1 LLQPQNGPFFPF
13 LKPSSLP
20 GTKTEPAYATLFRVV
35 VAIRSIFLRRSASIR
50 TSPSLSLFSILTSI
64 QAPQR
69 RAKKAE
75 EGDKIA
81 KSKITKRRR
90 GGIPLSFFEDVA
102 AAVPRAGDSAVM
114 RLIMGWHASYVLAE
128 DGRWG
133 VGFVPDSTKEAHTAL
148 RRPSLVGTNSM
159 RL

>member
-1 LLQPQNGPFFPF
+1 M
-13 LKPSSLP
+13 
-20 GTKTEPAYATLFRVV
+20 
-35 VAIRSIFLRRSASIR
+35 
-50 TSPSLSLFSILTSI
+50 
-64 QAPQR
+64 
-69 RAKKAE
+69 
-75 EGDKIA
+75 
-81 KSKITKRRR
+81 
-90 GGIPLSFFEDVA
+90 SFFEDVA
-102 AAVPRAGDSAVM
+102 AAVPRAGDSAVV